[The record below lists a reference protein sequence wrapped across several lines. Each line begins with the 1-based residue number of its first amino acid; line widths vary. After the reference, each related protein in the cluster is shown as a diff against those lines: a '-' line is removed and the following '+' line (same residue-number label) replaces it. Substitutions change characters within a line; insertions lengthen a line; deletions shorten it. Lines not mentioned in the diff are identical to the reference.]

1 MAWLARPP
9 GVGRE
14 QEVLLASAVRAGL
27 TDTIAAQLHGAVAVA
42 QDVHPVPALYE
53 DLFFFLRLVDNLC
66 GRAALLGRTTLPGKS
81 TCYVIN
87 SIWMSQG
94 LNCLRIYLNLQS

>member
-14 QEVLLASAVRAGL
+14 QEVLLASAVSAGL

-53 DLFFFLRLVDNLC
+53 DFFFFFLRLVDNLC

-81 TCYVIN
+81 TCVML
-87 SIWMSQG
+87 SIPFG
-94 LNCLRIYLNLQS
+94 